1 MQKTIGAH
9 NTDRARKVPEVGR
22 TGARFGPPGQWR
34 LTDTAAEPELPA
46 EAEDAS
52 PIGLTGA
59 RFGGAKRKRKTRP
72 ADVTAARAEPDAEV
86 AEVNTAP
93 VTAAMTAETAAETA
107 AGPPAES
114 AAGNAVEWWD
124 AETPAEPEEHWA
136 EEYSDWLA
144 RPESHALVRP
154 YAWTGG
160 RTRAVGDLAIEALV
174 HTTARREQAS
184 WELRAITEICR
195 TPRSVA
201 EVAALLA
208 VPLGV
213 ARVLIADLADTGAI
227 QVHRVSRGAPDLAMM
242 NRVLAGLRR
251 L

>member
-1 MQKTIGAH
+1 MQKTVGAH
-9 NTDRARKVPEVGR
+9 NTHRARKVPEVGR

-34 LTDTAAEPELPA
+34 LTDAAEPERPA
-46 EAEDAS
+46 AAEGAS
-52 PIGLTGA
+52 LIGRTGA
-59 RFGGAKRKRKTRP
+59 RFGGSRRKRDAAAVDAV
-72 ADVTAARAEPDAEV
+72 ADGPLDQDAEPA
-86 AEVNTAP
+86 
-93 VTAAMTAETAAETA
+93 AAET
-107 AGPPAES
+107 
-114 AAGNAVEWWD
+114 AVEWWD
-124 AETPAEPEEHWA
+124 AETPADAEDHWTD
-136 EEYSDWLA
+136 EYSDWLA

-160 RTRAVGDLAIEALV
+160 RTRATGDLAVEALV
-174 HTTARREQAS
+174 HATAHRAQSS

-201 EVAALLA
+201 EVAALLS

-213 ARVLIADLADTGAI
+213 ARVLIADLADTGAVR
-227 QVHRVSRGAPDLAMM
+227 VHRVSRGAPDLAML